1 MFHVYVKLVESKNTD
16 SGQLKEAERDAKKR
30 DYYLYKRH
38 DKVHK
43 SLTQL
48 VVKLAFEKYKKSEFK

>member
-16 SGQLKEAERDAKKR
+16 SGQLKEAEKVAKKR
-30 DYYLYKRH
+30 DYSLYKRH

-43 SLTQL
+43 SLTQ
-48 VVKLAFEKYKKSEFK
+48 